1 MRPGTRRARDAR
13 NLYSEAITKMPENP
27 GIPQLFRTI
36 FNNAYLP
43 YRDPETLRL
52 FLKIIDE
59 FNYDDS
65 ENLGDAFEYLLS
77 VP

>member
-1 MRPGTRRARDAR
+1 
-13 NLYSEAITKMPENP
+13 MPENP

-52 FLKIIDE
+52 FLKDHRRVQ
-59 FNYDDS
+59 
-65 ENLGDAFEYLLS
+65 LR
-77 VP
+77 